1 MKIRPILLVSLTLA
15 LALSFGASA
24 RKRGRTRSPK
34 LLEKAE
40 GPITLKLESVTQQGL
55 QAIAV
60 VGGVTRAPESRLFNF
75 HTAED
80 RHFIAL
86 DARCEAAG
94 LLLRCTLKLPRPY
107 LKGHIVGMTAHL
119 RGREVEADPR
129 EVEAL
134 FAAAR
139 THAPT
144 DAGNSDAEETA
155 DEDEADGGASSWELQ
170 DAGWRQ
176 EDEAADDTEEWKYLR
191 GPDSRSSTAPRQG
204 EGAFDQ

>member
-1 MKIRPILLVSLTLA
+1 MKIRHILLVSLALA
-15 LALSFGASA
+15 LVLSFGASA
-24 RKRGRTRSPK
+24 RKRGRPRSPK

-40 GPITLKLESVTQQGL
+40 GPITLKLESVSQQG
-55 QAIAV
+55 QQV
-60 VGGVTRAPESRLFNF
+60 VALLGGVTRAPESRLFNF

-86 DARCEAAG
+86 DARCEAVG
-94 LLLRCTLKLPRPY
+94 PLLRCTLKLPRPY
-107 LKGHIVGMTAHL
+107 LKGQIVGMTAHL

-139 THAPT
+139 VRTLP
-144 DAGNSDAEETA
+144 DAGTGDA
-155 DEDEADGGASSWELQ
+155 DEEDDDEADGGTNGWELQ

-191 GPDSRSSTAPRQG
+191 GPTPR
-204 EGAFDQ
+204 